1 MKTLYS
7 KISLMLFVITILIVS
22 CTNDATVSPVKISS
36 VWTNQ
41 ADTMKLYG
49 EQHEITSMNVGKWIR
64 LNGTGF
70 TGLRRILCNGVS
82 ASFYTTY
89 VTDSYVT
96 FYIPSTTPV
105 PGDSTITVIT
115 NHGEYTLKPFVFK

>member
-7 KISLMLFVITILIVS
+7 KISLLLFVVAIFVVS
-22 CTNDATVSPVKISS
+22 CTKDESVNPVKINS

-41 ADTMKLYG
+41 VDTVKLYG
-49 EQHEITSMNVGKWIR
+49 AQHEITSMNVGKWIR

-70 TGLRRILCNGVS
+70 TGLRKILCNGVS

-89 VTDSYVT
+89 VTDSYIT
-96 FYIPSTTPV
+96 FVIPSTTPV

-115 NHGEYTLKPFVFK
+115 NHGEYTLKPFIFK